1 MKPTR
6 PSTLIALFVLAAG
19 ATWALL
25 GTVYKSLPPLPW
37 TIVPA
42 LVIAAAAE
50 AWIGRDVRRRIMRR
64 KGAEP
69 APPLFVYRMAVL
81 AKASSLAGALISGI
95 AIGFVGY
102 LSGSLSATYPRR
114 DLISAA
120 VTVAGGLILVAA
132 ALYLEWCCRVPKTPD
147 RDDDQNQATH
157 PNH

>member
-1 MKPTR
+1 MRPTR
-6 PSTLIALFVLAAG
+6 AGTLIALFVLAGG

-50 AWIGRDVRRRIMRR
+50 AWIGRDLRRRILRR
-64 KGAEP
+64 KGAKP

-95 AIGFVGY
+95 AVGFVGY
-102 LSGSLSATYPRR
+102 LSGSLNATYPRR

-120 VTVAGGLILVAA
+120 VTVAGGLLLVAA
-132 ALYLEWCCRVPKTPD
+132 ALYLEWCCRIPMSPD
-147 RDDDQNQATH
+147 RDDDQTH
-157 PNH
+157 ANHP